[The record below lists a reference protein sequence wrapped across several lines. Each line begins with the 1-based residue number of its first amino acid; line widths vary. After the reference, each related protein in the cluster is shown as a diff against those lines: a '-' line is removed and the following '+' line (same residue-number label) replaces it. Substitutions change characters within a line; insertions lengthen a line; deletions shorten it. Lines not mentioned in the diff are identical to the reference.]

1 MKNGIL
7 NSMGKLRYQVLVL
20 GLGNLLMTDDGFGV
34 LAAQILMQ
42 KAWPS
47 GVAVMDIG
55 TAAFY
60 FWEEISLSRH
70 VIAVDALRAGGKPGS
85 IYRLSGAD
93 IRHPPDGRRAAHGFT
108 FPDVIALA
116 RKISGYPSGLLIYGV
131 EPLDLRFGNPLSP
144 VLKKTLPKVL
154 AQVSGEI
161 DRLL

>member
-1 MKNGIL
+1 
-7 NSMGKLRYQVLVL
+7 MGKLRYQVLVL

-70 VIAVDALRAGGKPGS
+70 VIAIDALRAGGKPGS
-85 IYRLSGAD
+85 IYRLTGTD
-93 IRHPPDGRRAAHGFT
+93 ILHPLGGWRAAHGLT
-108 FPDVIALA
+108 FPDVLTLA
-116 RKISGYPSGLLIYGV
+116 GEMSGYPTGVLIYGV
-131 EPLDLRFGNPLSP
+131 EPLDLRFGHPLSP
-144 VLKKTLPKVL
+144 VLKKTLPEVVE
-154 AQVSGEI
+154 QVVGEI
-161 DRLL
+161 NRLLSAISYS